1 MIEVN
6 SVSKIFH
13 EGTPKAF
20 VALENI
26 SFKIPKGQT
35 LILEGPSG
43 SGKSTL
49 LALIAG
55 LYAPSSGEVVIDGS
69 PISRLP
75 EHFSAAFRRKRIGY
89 IFQNFNLIP
98 TLNVLENT
106 LIPALPDRLDIKE
119 HAYELIKQFG
129 LEDKIHTQ
137 ASVLS
142 GGEQQRVALIR
153 ALVANPDI
161 ILADE
166 PTANLD
172 HTLTQTLLDAFK
184 IMQEDGK
191 TLIISTH
198 DPILLNWGGVERKL
212 SLKHGKLV

>member
-1 MIEVN
+1 M
-6 SVSKIFH
+6 
-13 EGTPKAF
+13 
-20 VALENI
+20 
-26 SFKIPKGQT
+26 
-35 LILEGPSG
+35 
-43 SGKSTL
+43 
-49 LALIAG
+49 
-55 LYAPSSGEVVIDGS
+55 
-69 PISRLP
+69 
-75 EHFSAAFRRKRIGY
+75 
-89 IFQNFNLIP
+89 
-98 TLNVLENT
+98 LENT

-119 HAYELIKQFG
+119 HAHELIKQFG

-153 ALVANPDI
+153 ALVTNPDI

>member
-1 MIEVN
+1 MIQVN
-6 SVSKIFH
+6 QVSKTFH

-20 VALENI
+20 SALEDI
-26 SFKIPKGQT
+26 SFEVPKNQT

-55 LYAPSSGEVVIDGS
+55 LYAPSRGEIIVDGT

-75 EHFSAAFRRKRIGY
+75 EHFSAAFRRKRVGY
-89 IFQNFNLIP
+89 IFQNFHLIP
-98 TLNVLENT
+98 TLSLLENI
-106 LIPALPDRLDIKE
+106 LIPALPDGANVIDYAKK
-119 HAYELIKQFG
+119 LISDFG
-129 LEDKIHTQ
+129 LNAKTNTL

-153 ALVANPDI
+153 ALVRNPDI

-172 HTLTQTLLDAFK
+172 HTLTQTLLDAFETMK
-184 IMQEDGK
+184 KEGK
-191 TLIISTH
+191 TLIIASH
-198 DPILLNWGGVERKL
+198 DPLLLNWAGVERTI

>member
-89 IFQNFNLIP
+89 IF
-98 TLNVLENT
+98 
-106 LIPALPDRLDIKE
+106 
-119 HAYELIKQFG
+119 
-129 LEDKIHTQ
+129 
-137 ASVLS
+137 
-142 GGEQQRVALIR
+142 
-153 ALVANPDI
+153 
-161 ILADE
+161 
-166 PTANLD
+166 
-172 HTLTQTLLDAFK
+172 
-184 IMQEDGK
+184 
-191 TLIISTH
+191 
-198 DPILLNWGGVERKL
+198 
-212 SLKHGKLV
+212 